1 MIKPVNAKGLSVQQ
15 VQELQEKLTLMAKE
29 NVGEVMIMEIG
40 KGISFQTLGQL
51 EFKRSRALNSRLLK
65 LFQVYWTF

>member
-40 KGISFQTLGQL
+40 KVISFQTLSQL
-51 EFKRSRALNSRLLK
+51 EF
-65 LFQVYWTF
+65 

>member
-65 LFQVYWTF
+65 LFQVY